1 VGEGGDA
8 PRFVPPLIISYG
20 SGAAPAGVDGAGSG
34 PNPSDRFA
42 TISGEMDAKSSA
54 IIAARVGDM
63 DEISGMGG
71 TPRISYFSGGAP
83 SGVVDSWLDSMMK
96 EVLVI
101 LRCCLCSVAART
113 EVFVESSVA

>member
-42 TISGEMDAKSSA
+42 TISGEMAAKSSA

-71 TPRISYFSGGAP
+71 GTPSGG
-83 SGVVDSWLDSMMK
+83 VDSWLDSMMN

-101 LRCCLCSVAART
+101 LKCCLCSVAARM
-113 EVFVESSVA
+113 EVLVELSVA